1 MTHSSSCRALF
12 KRALHFFSKAAL
24 LSLWILS
31 TPVSAQQITT
41 EVITQNETTTRLRLT
56 FDAPRIAGDD
66 QRGHFASYRKANYAV
81 NESGAFVPV
90 IGLKVNLPALSAT
103 ARIVS
108 RKTDKLTIPNY
119 KYLQNAK
126 GSSFEP
132 LREVSID
139 YKGKYRR
146 QPLFMLTVAPV
157 QPLAGGDQV
166 EWIREMVVELRYDRD
181 KTRDFE
187 PVSSHERK
195 AKTFDVAGPVFGE
208 LNTTATQGARA
219 SRTLATYISTK
230 AFKMKILK
238 TGIYKLTFQDLE
250 DAEVPIAEFDPRKIA
265 VYNKGKEIPIYI
277 KGAEDGR
284 FDATDYIEFYAEKNE
299 KTFLDQYEDMY
310 ADPFTDLN
318 VYWLVEKESAGL
330 RMVDESGAVV
340 NSNYVVPFKFK
351 DTIHF
356 EKDTHRE
363 IFGKDPEYMSDS
375 ADKYDH
381 WFWGNVISSVES
393 RNFEFELPAPFE
405 TGSSVFVNAMFRGV
419 SIYNPV
425 TNPIQGHQA
434 AVWLNEQKVGE
445 ITPEQ
450 RWRGQTMAKINNYG
464 RAGLA
469 QSNLK
474 NGTNV
479 LRVDMEQAGL
489 TDIILFNW
497 FDITYDRLYR
507 AHKDYIEFT
516 LQSGLFDPDRVIQFQ
531 VDGFSD
537 ANIEIYKIG
546 VSKILNAKIDYYED
560 NQRYTSYRVTFQD
573 KIFQPDQRYIAVEE
587 SAKLK
592 PYAIEPYRSWKKD
605 DDFANLLSPANIADL
620 IIITANIFDDEIEPL
635 VELKKELGYTVEVVD
650 VEQIYDVF
658 NAGIK
663 SPFAIKDFLKYAY
676 DNWDQSIPLQYVIL
690 VGDASYRTKDLG
702 PNGSD
707 LIPVPM
713 FTTESFGAAPAD
725 IEYAFVSGDDFIP
738 DIHIGR
744 IPANSAADLKNYID
758 KIETY
763 QHQATTGEW
772 HNRSLFIS
780 GNDEARTDLEFLSG
794 DPIFRAQNNRIAN
807 LKLPE
812 NVFVRK
818 INVAKNDTIE
828 GFDPHLGG
836 RQELLDYFDE
846 GLTFINFFGH
856 GGGAIWADKNIL
868 DLAGVDNLNNEDKY
882 PFIASMTCFTGAFEN
897 QNREGLAEKLVF
909 AEKKGAI
916 AVLASSSVGWKYNDF
931 SVKWAL
937 HDYLWEDG
945 VTFGQAVDQMK
956 IDYYVNNVYYTENGY
971 TSTPSHGQLRE
982 SMIHQYNLLG
992 DPTLTIKKP
1001 RKKLEIVSSD
1011 ETPEAGQTVKLT
1023 IKAPFS
1029 SAVGRIEVNDKNNFI
1044 LDKQALVFT
1053 DGTAEYEYTIPWG
1066 RQGERLV
1073 FKVYANSG
1081 TDEAA
1086 GAWSRF
1092 IQRPV
1097 LKNITIRP
1105 QSPKIREPI
1114 HFTLKVASDRQI
1126 DYMELRNFR
1135 KATSSGNFGVSVI
1148 MEAESDSIW
1157 KSVAPYPGFNNA
1169 GLKYYEVL
1177 IRDNQ
1182 GDVIRYDLQKITV
1195 VDNRPDLVL
1204 DGSSIKLGGD
1214 DRLSLIFDVTNDSNQ
1229 DLNGVGVQVFDE
1241 AGIQTAT
1248 PFYTGSVNIARN
1260 TTQKV
1265 SADISSTVYQNQQ
1278 KFRVVIDPQNQFD
1291 ERNEYNNIVEKNL
1304 QTDNIWLDYRLGTS
1318 NDGVVND
1325 TLTLLPGW
1333 RLYAAPNALSASS
1346 VISIKQKD
1354 ITDFL
1359 MYNDQKDLKYV
1370 HTGDLSDSLFYDVKI
1385 RNSVSSVNKPV
1396 ELITSINASHYS
1408 EVELEAISFFRF
1420 NPELGLWVKL
1430 PTSKNGNS
1438 ITGYVSGNGLYGVFS
1453 FKDAKAPQIEITAN
1467 GRPLRNNMLVRS
1479 RPALAFLLQ
1488 DENGVDLN
1496 GSLSIKLDNVPLD
1509 NADIVLPDTI
1519 ESANS
1524 IAVLL
1529 SPEFERGSHSL
1540 SVSISDIN
1548 GNVQEVERVFNVSAS
1563 NDLIVH
1569 GNYPNPF
1576 AESTIIS
1583 YTNSFTGPLSRLTVR
1598 IYTVSGHLIR
1608 SKQLHAP
1615 NNVESDDKLLDTG
1628 YHELEWDGS
1637 DDNGNDVANG
1647 VYFALIKAEF
1657 EDQFTGKK
1665 FNVTKKL
1672 KIARLQ

>member
-1 MTHSSSCRALF
+1 MTQSLSCRALSQ
-12 KRALHFFSKAAL
+12 RALHFFSKTAVL
-24 LSLWILS
+24 FLVVFTTS
-31 TPVSAQQITT
+31 VSAQQVTT
-41 EVITQNETTTRLRLT
+41 EVISQNETTTRLRLT
-56 FDAPRIAGDD
+56 FDTPQIAGDA
-66 QRGHFASYRKANYAV
+66 RGRFAFYRKANYTV
-81 NESGAFVPV
+81 SESGAWIPV
-90 IGLKVNLPALSAT
+90 LGIKVNLPAMSAR
-103 ARIVS
+103 ARVVS
-108 RKTDKLTIPNY
+108 KKTEKLDIPQY
-119 KYLQNAK
+119 KHVEVAADRAPVL
-126 GSSFEP
+126 E
-132 LREVSID
+132 EVSVS

-146 QPLFMLTVAPV
+146 QPLFLLTVLPV
-157 QPLAGGDQV
+157 RLTGNGTV
-166 EWIREMVVELRYDRD
+166 EWTRELIVDLDYTAEQAREYKKVGSHELR
-181 KTRDFE
+181 
-187 PVSSHERK
+187 SG
-195 AKTFDVAGPVFGE
+195 TFDVQGPVFSE
-208 LNTTATQGARA
+208 QTTTASRGARA
-219 SRTLATYISTK
+219 SRTLASYISNK
-230 AFKMKILK
+230 AFKLKILK

-250 DAEVPIAEFDPRKIA
+250 DAEVPVSDFDPQKIA
-265 VYNKGKEIPIYI
+265 IYNKGREIPIYI

-284 FDATDYIEFYAEKNE
+284 FDATDFIEFYAEKNE
-299 KTFLDQYEDMY
+299 KTFLAQYEDMY

-318 VYWLVEKESAGL
+318 VYWLVEKSTAGL
-330 RMVDESGAVV
+330 RLVDESGAVV
-340 NSNYVVPFKFK
+340 SNNYVVPFKFK

-419 SIYNPV
+419 SIYNRV

-434 AVWLNEQKVGE
+434 AVWLNDQKVGE
-445 ITPEQ
+445 ITPDQ
-450 RWRGQTMAKINNYG
+450 GWRGQTLAKINNYG
-464 RAGLA
+464 TSGLA

-474 NGTNV
+474 NGTNI

-507 AHKDYIEFT
+507 AHKDYIAFT
-516 LQSGLFDPDRVIQFQ
+516 LQAGLFDPDRTIQFQ
-531 VDGFSD
+531 IDGFTD
-537 ANIEIYKIG
+537 KNIDVYKLG
-546 VSKILNAKIDYYED
+546 VSKILNGRTDYYED
-560 NQRYTSYRVTFQD
+560 NQRFSSYRITFQD
-573 KIFQPDQRYIAVEE
+573 RIYQPDQKYIAVEE

-592 PYAIEPYRSWKKD
+592 PYAIEPYRQWKKD

-620 IIITANIFDDEIEPL
+620 VIITASIFDDEIGPL
-635 VELKKELGYTVEVVD
+635 VELKEEQGYTVEVVD

-690 VGDASYRTKDLG
+690 VGDASFRTKDLG
-702 PNGSD
+702 PNGTD
-707 LIPVPM
+707 LVPVPM

-738 DIHIGR
+738 DLHIGR
-744 IPANSAADLKNYID
+744 IPANSAADLQSYID
-758 KIETY
+758 KIRTY

-780 GNDEARTDLEFLSG
+780 GNDEGRSDLEFLSG

-812 NVFVRK
+812 YVFVRK

-882 PFIASMTCFTGAFEN
+882 PFVASMTCFTGAFEN
-897 QNREGLAEKLVF
+897 QNREGLAEKLIF

-945 VTFGQAVDQMK
+945 VTFGEAVDQMK
-956 IDYYVNNVYYTENGY
+956 IDYYVNNVYYTEAGY
-971 TSTPSHGQLRE
+971 TSTPSHGELRE

-1001 RKKLEIVSSD
+1001 RKKVEILSSD

-1023 IKAPFS
+1023 LKAPFA
-1029 SAVGRIEVNDKNNFI
+1029 SAVGRIEINDKNNFI
-1044 LDKQALVFT
+1044 LDKQSLVFT

-1081 TDEAA
+1081 TEEAA

-1097 LKNITIRP
+1097 LKDISILP
-1105 QSPKIREPI
+1105 QSPKIREGI
-1114 HFTLKVASDRQI
+1114 NFTLKVASDLQI

-1135 KATSSGNFGVSVI
+1135 NANSSGNFGVSVI
-1148 MEAESDSIW
+1148 MQAQSDSIW
-1157 KSVAPYPGFNNA
+1157 KSVAPYPGFNDA

-1177 IRDNQ
+1177 IRDSQ
-1182 GDVIRYDLQKITV
+1182 GNVIRYDLQKITV

-1204 DGSSIKLGGD
+1204 DGNSIRLGGD
-1214 DRLSLIFDVTNDSNQ
+1214 DRLSLNFDIKNDSNQ
-1229 DLNGVGVQVFDE
+1229 DLSNIEYQVFDE
-1241 AGIQTAT
+1241 AGMQTAT
-1248 PFYTGSVNIARN
+1248 PFYTGSVSMARN
-1260 TTQKV
+1260 STKKV
-1265 SADISSTVYQNQQ
+1265 MADISSTVYKNQQ
-1278 KFRVVIDPQNQFD
+1278 KFRVVVDPRNQIE
-1291 ERNEYNNIVEKNL
+1291 ERNEYNNIIEKNL
-1304 QTDNIWLDYRLGTS
+1304 QTDNIWLDFRLGTS
-1318 NDGVVND
+1318 PDGVVND
-1325 TLTLLPGW
+1325 TLDLLAGW
-1333 RLYAAPNALSASS
+1333 RIYVQPNALSAST
-1346 VISIKQKD
+1346 VLSIKQKG
-1354 ITDFL
+1354 IADFL
-1359 MYNDQKDLKYV
+1359 KYNDQKDLKYV
-1370 HTGDLSDSLFYDVKI
+1370 HTGDISDSLFYEVKI
-1385 RNSVSSVNKPV
+1385 KNSIAAINTPI
-1396 ELITSINASHYS
+1396 ELVTSINAMHYS
-1408 EVELEAISFFRF
+1408 AAELDAISFFRF
-1420 NPELGLWVKL
+1420 NRELGLWVRL
-1430 PTSKNGNS
+1430 PTVKSGNR
-1438 ITGYVSGNGLYGVFS
+1438 ITGFISGNGLYGVFS
-1453 FKDAKAPQIEITAN
+1453 FKDSKAPQIEITAN

-1488 DENGVDLN
+1488 DENGVDLS
-1496 GSLSIKLDNVPLD
+1496 GSLEIKLDNVVLD
-1509 NADIVLPDTI
+1509 KADIVLPDTI

-1529 SPEFERGSHSL
+1529 APEFERGNHSL
-1540 SVSISDIN
+1540 NISISDIN
-1548 GNVQEVERVFNVSAS
+1548 GNVQQVERVFSVSAS

-1583 YTNSFTGPLSRLTVR
+1583 YTNSFTGPLSRLSVR

-1628 YHELEWDGS
+1628 YHELEWDGT

>member
-1 MTHSSSCRALF
+1 MTQSFSCRALSQ
-12 KRALHFFSKAAL
+12 RALHFLSKTAVLFLVVLTTA
-24 LSLWILS
+24 
-31 TPVSAQQITT
+31 VSAQHVTT
-41 EVITQNETTTRLRLT
+41 EVISQNETTTRLKLT
-56 FDAPRIAGDD
+56 FDAPQIAGDAK
-66 QRGHFASYRKANYAV
+66 GHYAFYRKANYTV
-81 NESGAFVPV
+81 SESGAWIPV
-90 IGLKVNLPALSAT
+90 VSIKVNLPALSASARVVSKRTEKLDIPEYKFIRKAT
-103 ARIVS
+103 AQVPVPEELAIS
-108 RKTDKLTIPNY
+108 
-119 KYLQNAK
+119 
-126 GSSFEP
+126 
-132 LREVSID
+132 

-146 QPLFMLTVAPV
+146 QPLFLLTVLPV
-157 QPLAGGDQV
+157 RLIDAGTV
-166 EWIREMVVELRYDRD
+166 EWTRELIVDLDYKSD
-181 KTRDFE
+181 KSREFRT
-187 PVSSHERK
+187 VSSHELKTR
-195 AKTFDVAGPVFGE
+195 TFDVQGPVFSE
-208 LNTTATQGARA
+208 QTTDASRGVSA
-219 SRTLATYISTK
+219 SRTLASYISTK
-230 AFKMKILK
+230 AFKLKILK
-238 TGIYKLTFQDLE
+238 TGIYKLTFQDFE
-250 DAEVPIAEFDPRKIA
+250 EAEVPISDFDPQKIA
-265 VYNKGKEIPIYI
+265 IYNKGREIPIYV

-284 FDATDYIEFYAEKNE
+284 FDATDFIEFYAEKNE
-299 KTFLDQYEDMY
+299 KTFLAQYEDMY

-318 VYWLVEKESAGL
+318 VYWLVEKGTAGL

-340 NSNYVVPFKFK
+340 NNNYVVPFKFK

-419 SIYNPV
+419 SIYNAV

-434 AVWLNEQKVGE
+434 AVWLNDQKVGE

-464 RAGLA
+464 TSGLA

-507 AHKDYIEFT
+507 AHKDYISFI
-516 LQSGLFDPDRVIQFQ
+516 LQSGLFDPDRTIQFQ
-531 VDGFSD
+531 VDGFTD
-537 ANIEIYKIG
+537 KNIDVYKLG
-546 VSKILNAKIDYYED
+546 VSKILNGRIDYYED
-560 NQRYTSYRVTFQD
+560 NQRFSSYRVTFQD
-573 KIFQPDQRYIAVEE
+573 KIYQPDQRYIAVEE
-587 SAKLK
+587 GAKLK

-605 DDFANLLSPANIADL
+605 DDFANILSPANIADL
-620 IIITANIFDDEIEPL
+620 IIITANIFDDEIAPL
-635 VELKKELGYTVEVVD
+635 VELKKEQGYTVEVVD

-676 DNWDQSIPLQYVIL
+676 DNWDQSIPLEYVIL
-690 VGDASYRTKDLG
+690 VGDASYRTKDLSAAG
-702 PNGSD
+702 TD
-707 LIPVPM
+707 LIPAPM

-738 DIHIGR
+738 DLHIGR
-744 IPANSAADLKNYID
+744 IPAHSAADLQNYID
-758 KIETY
+758 KIRTY
-763 QHQATTGEW
+763 QHQNSPGEW

-868 DLAGVDNLNNEDKY
+868 DLAGVDNLNNEDMY
-882 PFIASMTCFTGAFEN
+882 PFVASMTCFTGAFEN
-897 QNREGLAEKLVF
+897 QYREGLAEKLIF

-937 HDYLWEDG
+937 HDYLWGEG
-945 VTFGQAVDQMK
+945 ITFGQAVDQMK
-956 IDYYVNNVYYTENGY
+956 IDYYVNNVYYTEAGY

-1001 RKKLEIVSSD
+1001 LKALEITSTD

-1023 IKAPFS
+1023 IKAPFA

-1044 LDKQALVFT
+1044 LDKKSLVFS
-1053 DGTAEYEYTIPWG
+1053 DGKAEYEYTIPWG

-1081 TDEAA
+1081 SEDAA
-1086 GAWSRF
+1086 GAWSRY
-1092 IQRPV
+1092 IHRPV
-1097 LKNITIRP
+1097 LKEITILP
-1105 QSPKIREPI
+1105 QTPKIREGI
-1114 HFTLKVASDRQI
+1114 SFRLKVAADMQI
-1126 DYMELRNFR
+1126 DYMQLRNFR
-1135 KATSSGNFGVSVI
+1135 NANSSGNFGVSVV

-1157 KSVAPYPGFNNA
+1157 KSVTPYPGFNDA

-1177 IRDNQ
+1177 IRDEYGN
-1182 GDVIRYDLQKITV
+1182 VIRYDLQKITV

-1204 DGSSIKLGGD
+1204 DAASIKLGGE
-1214 DRLSLIFDVTNDSNQ
+1214 DRLSLNFKVQNDSEI
-1229 DLNGVGVQVFDE
+1229 DLNNVTVQAFDE
-1241 AGIQTAT
+1241 AGMQTAT
-1248 PFYTGSVNIARN
+1248 PFYVGTVNLPRK
-1260 TTQKV
+1260 TTVEVK
-1265 SADISSTVYQNQQ
+1265 ADLTSTIYNDQQ
-1278 KFRVVIDPQNQFD
+1278 KFRVVIDPQNQFE
-1291 ERNEYNNIVEKNL
+1291 ERNEYNNIVEKNI
-1304 QTDNIWLDYRLGTS
+1304 QTDNIWIDYRLGTS
-1318 NDGVVND
+1318 PDGVVND
-1325 TLTLLPGW
+1325 SLSLLDGW
-1333 RLYAAPNALSASS
+1333 DIYIAPNSFTASS
-1346 VISIKQKD
+1346 VVSIKQKG
-1354 ITDFL
+1354 IASFL
-1359 MYNDQKDLKYV
+1359 QYNDQKDLKFV
-1370 HTGDLSDSLFYDVKI
+1370 HTGNVSDSLFFEIKI
-1385 RNSVSSVNKPV
+1385 KNSIASVSKPV
-1396 ELITSINASHYS
+1396 ELISKWDATLYS
-1408 EVELEAISFFRF
+1408 PPEREAISFFRF
-1420 NPELGLWVKL
+1420 NPDLGLWVKVA
-1430 PTSKNGNS
+1430 TERDNS
-1438 ITGYVSGNGLYGVFS
+1438 RLTALITQNGLYGVFS
-1453 FKDAKAPQIEITAN
+1453 FKDSKAPQIEITAN

-1496 GSLSIKLDNVPLD
+1496 GSLEIKLDNVVLD

-1529 SPEFERGSHSL
+1529 APEFERGNHSL
-1540 SVSISDIN
+1540 SISISDIN
-1548 GNVQEVERVFNVSAS
+1548 GNVQQVERVFSVSAS

-1583 YTNSFTGPLSRLTVR
+1583 YTNSFTGPLSRLSVR

-1665 FNVTKKL
+1665 YNVTKKL

>member
-1 MTHSSSCRALF
+1 MTQSILCRALTA
-12 KRALHFFSKAAL
+12 RALHFFSKTAML
-24 LSLWILS
+24 FLVVITTS
-31 TPVSAQQITT
+31 VSAQQVTT
-41 EVITQNETTTRLRLT
+41 EVISQNERTTRLRLT
-56 FDAPRIAGDD
+56 FDAPQIAGDAN
-66 QRGHFASYRKANYAV
+66 GHFAFYRKASYTV
-81 NESGAFVPV
+81 SQSGAWIPV
-90 IGLKVNLPALSAT
+90 MGIKVNLPAQS
-103 ARIVS
+103 ARIRLVS
-108 RKTDKLTIPNY
+108 KSTEKLEIPHY
-119 KYLQNAK
+119 KYVQVPGNRVPVPEEL
-126 GSSFEP
+126 
-132 LREVSID
+132 SIS
-139 YKGKYRR
+139 YKGKYRK
-146 QPLFMLTVAPV
+146 QPLFLLTVFPV
-157 QPLAGGDQV
+157 RVTGEGMAEWTRELIVDLQYDAANAGDFAKV
-166 EWIREMVVELRYDRD
+166 NSAEL
-181 KTRDFE
+181 
-187 PVSSHERK
+187 K
-195 AKTFDVAGPVFGE
+195 ARVFDVDGPVFREQKKDKALGIRSYS
-208 LNTTATQGARA
+208 LPP
-219 SRTLATYISTK
+219 YISPK
-230 AFKMKILK
+230 AFKLKILE
-238 TGIYKLTFQDLE
+238 TGIYKLTFQDFE
-250 DAEVPIAEFDPRKIA
+250 DAGVPIADFNPQKIA
-265 VYNKGKEIPIYI
+265 IYNKGKEIPVYI

-284 FDATDYIEFYAEKNE
+284 FDATDFIEFYGEKNE
-299 KTFLDQYEDMY
+299 KTFLSKYEDMY
-310 ADPFTDLN
+310 SDPFTDLN
-318 VYWLVEKESAGL
+318 VYWLVEKNTAGL

-340 NSNYVVPFKFK
+340 NNNYVVPFKFK

-405 TGSSVFVNAMFRGV
+405 TGSSVFINAMFRGV
-419 SIYNPV
+419 SIYNET

-434 AVWLNEQKVGE
+434 SVWLNDQKVGE

-450 RWRGQTMAKINNYG
+450 RWQGQTLAKINNYG
-464 RAGLA
+464 SSGLA

-474 NGTNV
+474 NGTNI

-507 AHKDYIEFT
+507 AHKNYIAFT
-516 LQSGLFDPDRVIQFQ
+516 LQPGLFDPDRVIQFQ
-531 VDGFSD
+531 VDGFTGK
-537 ANIEIYKIG
+537 NIDIYKLG
-546 VSKILNAKIDYYED
+546 VSKILNGKTDFYED
-560 NQRYTSYRVTFQD
+560 NQRYSSYRITFQD
-573 KIFQPDQRYIAVEE
+573 KIYQPDQKYIAVEE
-587 SAKLK
+587 NAKLK
-592 PYAIEPYRSWKKD
+592 PYAIVPYKPWKKD
-605 DDFANLLSPANIADL
+605 DESANLLSPANIADL
-620 IIITANIFDDEIEPL
+620 IIINANIFDDEIQPL
-635 VELKKELGYTVEVVD
+635 ADLKKELGYSVEVVD
-650 VEQIYDVF
+650 VDQIYDVF

-663 SPFAIKDFLKYAY
+663 SPFAIKSFLKYAY
-676 DNWDQSIPLQYVIL
+676 NHWDQSIPLQYVIL

-702 PNGSD
+702 PGGSD

-738 DIHIGR
+738 DLHIGR
-744 IPANSAADLKNYID
+744 IPANSAADLQHYIE
-758 KIETY
+758 KIRSY
-763 QHQATTGEW
+763 QHQDTPGEW

-780 GNDEARTDLEFLSG
+780 GNDEARSDVEFISG

-812 NVFVRK
+812 YVFVRK
-818 INVAKNDTIE
+818 INLAKNDTIS

-846 GLTFINFFGH
+846 GLSFINFFGH

-882 PFIASMTCFTGAFEN
+882 PFVASMTCFTGAFEN
-897 QNREGLAEKLVF
+897 QYREGLAEKLIF

-931 SVKWAL
+931 AVKWAL
-937 HDYLWEDG
+937 HDYLWKDG

-956 IDYYVNNVYYTENGY
+956 IDYFINNVYYTESGY
-971 TSTPSHGQLRE
+971 TTTPYHDFLRE

-1001 RKKLEIVSSD
+1001 RKKLEISSND
-1011 ETPEAGQTVKLT
+1011 ETPQAGQTIKLT
-1023 IKAPFS
+1023 IKAPFP
-1029 SAVGRIEVNDKNNFI
+1029 SAVGHVEVNDKNNFI
-1044 LDKQALVFT
+1044 LDKQSLVFS
-1053 DGTAEYEYTIPWG
+1053 GGVAEYEFTIPWG

-1081 TDEAA
+1081 SDEAA
-1086 GAWSRF
+1086 GAWSRY

-1097 LKNITIRP
+1097 LKEITMQP
-1105 QSPKIREPI
+1105 QTPKIREAI
-1114 HFTLKVASDRQI
+1114 TFTLKVASDLQI
-1126 DYMELRNFR
+1126 SYMELRNFR
-1135 KATSSGNFGVSVI
+1135 NANSSGNFGVSVP
-1148 MEAESDSIW
+1148 MQAESDTVW
-1157 KSVAPYPGFNNA
+1157 KSVNPYPGFNDA

-1177 IRDNQ
+1177 IRDSQ
-1182 GDVIRYDLQKITV
+1182 GNTIRYDLRKINVIDT
-1195 VDNRPDLVL
+1195 RPDLVL
-1204 DGSSIKLGGD
+1204 VGNSLKLGGD
-1214 DRLSLIFDVTNDSNQ
+1214 DRLSLNFDVINDSNE
-1229 DLNGVGVQVFDE
+1229 DLSDVGIRVFDE
-1241 AGIQTAT
+1241 AGMQTAT
-1248 PFYTGSVNIARN
+1248 PFYTGSVNFARN
-1260 TTQKV
+1260 STQRIM
-1265 SADISSTVYQNQQ
+1265 ADLSSTVYKNQQ
-1278 KFRVVIDPQNQFD
+1278 KFRVVVDPQNRFE
-1291 ERNEYNNIVEKNL
+1291 ERNEYNNIIEKNL
-1304 QTDNIWLDYRLGTS
+1304 QTDNIWLDFRLGTS
-1318 NDGVVND
+1318 TDGVVND
-1325 TLTLLPGW
+1325 TLDLLPGW
-1333 RLYAAPNALSASS
+1333 RIYAKPNALSASS
-1346 VISIKQKD
+1346 VVSIKQKG

-1359 MYNDQKDLKYV
+1359 KYNDQKDLKYV
-1370 HTGDLSDSLFYDVKI
+1370 HTGDVTDSLFYEI
-1385 RNSVSSVNKPV
+1385 RIKNSIASVNSPI
-1396 ELITSINASHYS
+1396 ELVTYINASHYS
-1408 EVELEAISFFRF
+1408 AAELDAISFFRF

-1430 PTSKNGNS
+1430 PTVKSGNR
-1438 ITGYVSGNGLYGVFS
+1438 ITGYVSRNGLYGVFS
-1453 FKDAKAPQIEITAN
+1453 FKDSKAPQIEITAN

-1496 GSLSIKLDNVPLD
+1496 GSLEIKLDNVVLE
-1509 NADIVLPDTI
+1509 NTDIVLPDTI

-1529 SPEFERGSHSL
+1529 APEFERGNHSL
-1540 SVSISDIN
+1540 NISISDIN
-1548 GNVQEVERVFNVSAS
+1548 GNVQQVERVFSVSAS

-1583 YTNSFTGPLSRLTVR
+1583 YTNSFTGPLTRLSVR
-1598 IYTVSGHLIR
+1598 IYSVSGHLIR

-1637 DDNGNDVANG
+1637 DDDGNDVANG